1 MLKNKIKYF
10 AFVLLMLAWTGCGDK
25 IGGEDDKPIHKEDV
39 VYLTVNARAAH
50 TAGEE
55 SVNTDGED
63 FEDHVHSLAML
74 VFDTASG
81 SKIAEYYT
89 TNITAGEASYVFTA
103 ELTPGQRDFYFVSNL
118 LPGMK
123 ESFEALT
130 GRSEMNAQ
138 MNLLRDLK
146 TEHYMGATDKNG
158 FPMARVYLNQAVTE
172 GGSIYQPVP
181 FRPVVNGVA
190 EDNVKLVR
198 VVAKLEVIF
207 DDTDV
212 NNVIKVEL
220 VNANKQF
227 SLVEVGTEP
236 AQYVSDIVIKKLT
249 GKNNWLAYMPEAFVA
264 SGKWWDNTGT
274 PDNRPINYFRITAVG
289 GIVYNIPIITH
300 DGAIPGGKYLPFAEG
315 KLDNKPVYTVYRN
328 HHYKY
333 EIKNLPNQ
341 IEIIYSIS
349 NWNVVQKETYMG
361 YGYNVEVDNDGNI
374 TVSNTMQNCDPHT
387 VRLRAVNGAYFGNDT
402 SNTLVEFTQLGD
414 GVSQTYRVN
423 KDNVNTGEVYLEVYY
438 NKTPGA
444 AGVTPDKV
452 FTKK

>member
-1 MLKNKIKYF
+1 MLKLSVRCI
-10 AFVLLMLAWTGCGDK
+10 AFLLLLFAWTGCEK
-25 IGGEDDKPIHKEDV
+25 IAEISEPETDTNGPV
-39 VYLTVNARAAH
+39 VYLTMDTRAAH
-50 TAGEE
+50 TDGKE
-55 SVNTDGED
+55 SINMDKDD
-63 FEDHVHSLAML
+63 FEDHVHSLALL

-89 TNITAGEASYVFTA
+89 TDIGAGTTSYVFTA
-103 ELTPGQRDFYFVSNL
+103 KLTPGQRDFYFVANL

-123 ESFEALT
+123 EAFEALT

-138 MNLLRDLK
+138 MASFHDLK
-146 TEHYMGATDKNG
+146 TAHYLGATDKNG

-172 GGSIYQPVP
+172 RGSIYQPVP
-181 FRPVVNGVA
+181 FRPVVNGTA

-212 NNVIKVEL
+212 NNVTKVEL

-227 SLVEVGTEP
+227 TLQVVGTEP
-236 AQYVSDIVIKKLT
+236 TQYVSEIVMKKLT

-264 SGKWWDNTGT
+264 SGKWWGNTGT
-274 PDNRPINYFRITAVG
+274 PDNSPINYFRITAVG
-289 GIVYNIPIITH
+289 GAVYNIPIITH
-300 DGAIPGGKYLPFAEG
+300 DGTIPGGKYLPFAEG
-315 KLDNKPVYTVYRN
+315 KLDNKPNYTVYRN
-328 HHYKY
+328 HHYIY

-349 NWNVVQKETYMG
+349 NWNVVQKETFMG
-361 YGYNVEVDNDGNI
+361 YGYNVEVDDDGNI
-374 TVSNTMQNCDPHT
+374 TVTNTMQNCDPHT
-387 VRLRAVNGAYFGNDT
+387 VRLRAVNGAYFGNNI
-402 SNTLVEFTQLGD
+402 SNTSIVFTQLDD
-414 GVSQTYRVN
+414 GTSQTYQIN

-444 AGVTPDKV
+444 GVTPDKV